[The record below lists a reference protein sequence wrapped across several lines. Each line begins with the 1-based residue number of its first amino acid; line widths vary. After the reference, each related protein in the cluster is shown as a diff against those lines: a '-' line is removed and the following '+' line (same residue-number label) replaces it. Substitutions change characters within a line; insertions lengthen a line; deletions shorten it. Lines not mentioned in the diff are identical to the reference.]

1 MEYYVLFGERW
12 EPRIHEMIKVRG
24 KFYHALLF
32 SLYHGI
38 DLYRKEYLIEEKSG
52 IYFKQEWV
60 RLQFFIMNRDFV
72 ENNVDK
78 LLRYIQNYQISE
90 LMNFLSDSA
99 FEEEDQVY
107 DIELEFERGD
117 EDKVYIN
124 LTLTD
129 GIYKVNLGGIKYTN
143 VVSIIILFAPISL
156 DQLLK
161 IETLS
166 DIEDFEIEKIAIP
179 DPENEFVQYELG
191 KGKLNVLLIDKF
203 KDLKQ
208 FNSFEDM
215 VSVLAPEGVPVEL

>member
-143 VVSIIILFAPISL
+143 VDLVIILFAPISL

-179 DPENEFVQYELG
+179 DPENEFVRYELG
-191 KGKLNVLLIDKF
+191 EGKLNVLLIDKF
-203 KDLKQ
+203 RDLKR

-215 VSVLAPEGVPVEL
+215 VSVLCPEGVPVEV